1 MPETGCP
8 SNDPQVQLFGL
19 VLAAHARLTRE
30 VGAALETTCD
40 LSVPTFETLLS
51 LRRSESGR
59 LTMSEVADAILH
71 STGGTTRLIDRLEEA
86 GLVERQSCP
95 TDRRATYVAITAAGN
110 RAFEE
115 AVAVHIDTLGS
126 TMGSRLSERERETLA
141 ALLTK
146 LSEPA

>member
-1 MPETGCP
+1 MAMTDIPPFNADDFTDQLRRLTATFGDETRRQIYFYIR
-8 SNDPQVQLFGL
+8 SNPGATAN
-19 VLAAHARLTRE
+19 VLAEAFGIHAN
-30 VGAALETTCD
+30 
-40 LSVPTFETLLS
+40 
-51 LRRSESGR
+51 
-59 LTMSEVADAILH
+59 VARHHL
-71 STGGTTRLIDRLEEA
+71 DRLEEA

-95 TDRRATYVAITAAGN
+95 TDRRATYVAITEAGN

-126 TMGSRLSERERETLA
+126 TMGSRLNARERETLA